1 MRRKRNSHP
10 KHDNQEPF
18 DSRVSLAMNSEC
30 FCEIVLR
37 KFVRDFHCLGILPES
52 WFAHKIISLLR
63 VRSLPVEVA
72 LLRFD
77 RTAEAAVPYVVRG
90 DSQRKAPL
98 LASAARS
105 GAQVLADG

>member
-1 MRRKRNSHP
+1 
-10 KHDNQEPF
+10 
-18 DSRVSLAMNSEC
+18 
-30 FCEIVLR
+30 
-37 KFVRDFHCLGILPES
+37 
-52 WFAHKIISLLR
+52 
-63 VRSLPVEVA
+63 VEVA

-77 RTAEAAVPYVVRG
+77 RTAEAAVPYVDRG

>member
-1 MRRKRNSHP
+1 
-10 KHDNQEPF
+10 
-18 DSRVSLAMNSEC
+18 MNCEC

-77 RTAEAAVPYVVRG
+77 RTAEAAVPMSIVVIPNEKPHFWHLRPEVG
-90 DSQRKAPL
+90 HRFLLMADS
-98 LASAARS
+98 
-105 GAQVLADG
+105 